1 MKNLLQ
7 RKGAE
12 KVFENIANMMFGI
25 KKHICSACGALT
37 DERHFEKIN
46 ALCMGCSNDLM
57 NDRGDDSAKGEI
69 FNKENL

>member
-25 KKHICSACGALT
+25 KKHICSNCGDSIIDKYFVGQAGAC
-37 DERHFEKIN
+37 I
-46 ALCMGCSNDLM
+46 GCYNDLI
-57 NDRGDDSAKGEI
+57 NDRGDDSAKYEG
-69 FNKENL
+69 FNKEKL